1 MKIQTRLIV
10 AFGTILA
17 FLVVF
22 FAFAYV
28 SSSHIK
34 KSAELVKNETM
45 VFTSYALEMKRD
57 VIQIQ
62 QWFSDISA
70 TRALDGLDDGFA
82 EAEKSRNAFLEK
94 SSRFKEMF
102 IRENDR
108 ENLKNMEE
116 IEKALG
122 AYYQQGTEMAQ
133 AYIDKGPAA
142 GNKIMGAFDEVAE
155 NIANKVDPFVEQQLT
170 EQNGEMVATISAINN
185 LILGA
190 LISFFLI
197 SATIVAIVIK
207 VSRSIAHPMIRT
219 VDMLQEMEKGHL
231 TSRLAL
237 DRHDEIGQMADS
249 LDSFADNLQNEIV
262 VGLQELATGDLRFEA
277 KPKDDRDVIGN
288 SMQKAFA
295 DLNRIVHEILAATE
309 QIAAGAGQVADSS
322 QALSQG
328 ATESAASLE
337 QITSSMTEMA
347 SQTSTNAENAGQANQ
362 LAAQTRD
369 AAEKGNA
376 QMQNMVGA
384 MDEINE
390 AGKSISKIIK
400 VIDEIAFQTN
410 LLALNAAVEAARAG
424 KHGKGFAVV
433 AEEVRN
439 LAARSAKAAKE
450 TAELI
455 EGSVQKTGAGAEIAN
470 QTAES
475 LSEIVLSVAKVTDLI
490 GEISAA
496 SNEQKEGISQVTQAL
511 GQIDQVTQTNTASAE
526 EGAAAAEEL
535 SSQAVHLKGLMGT
548 FTVKEDRMSS
558 AQSSLPSPTAA
569 QPEFQEWG
577 NDYVQYSQSPE
588 PPKASEVIALDD
600 KEFGRY

>member
-17 FLVVF
+17 FMVVF
-22 FAFAYV
+22 FTFAYV
-28 SSSHIK
+28 SSSNIK
-34 KSAELVKNETM
+34 ESAELVKNETM

-185 LILGA
+185 LIIGA

-197 SATIVAIVIK
+197 SATIVAIVIT

-347 SQTSTNAENAGQANQ
+347 SQTTTNAENAGQANQ

-369 AAEKGNA
+369 AAEKGNS

-384 MDEINE
+384 MDEIND

-450 TAELI
+450 TSELI
-455 EGSVQKTGAGAEIAN
+455 EGSVQKTTTGAEIAN

-511 GQIDQVTQTNTASAE
+511 SQVDQVTQANTASAE

-535 SSQAVHLKGLMGT
+535 SSQSAHLKGLMT
-548 FTVKEDRMSS
+548 AFTTKESRMMPAAHHPLPGPTG
-558 AQSSLPSPTAA
+558 AQFRD
-569 QPEFQEWG
+569 QRGIYQ
-577 NDYVQYSQSPE
+577 
-588 PPKASEVIALDD
+588 
-600 KEFGRY
+600 R

>member
-142 GNKIMGAFDEVAE
+142 GNKIMGTFDEVAE
-155 NIANKVDPFVEQQLT
+155 NIANKVDPFVEQQLA
-170 EQNGEMVATISAINN
+170 EQNGEMVSTISAINN
-185 LILGA
+185 LIIGA

-197 SATIVAIVIK
+197 SATIVTIVIT

-219 VDMLQEMEKGHL
+219 VDMLREMEKGHL

-288 SMQKAFA
+288 SMQKAFT
-295 DLNRIVHEILAATE
+295 DLNRIVYEILAATE

-450 TAELI
+450 TSELI
-455 EGSVQKTGAGAEIAN
+455 EGSVQKTITGAEIAN

-548 FTVKEDRMSS
+548 FTVKENRMPS
-558 AQSSLPSPTAA
+558 ASSSLPSPTAA

-577 NDYVQYSQSPE
+577 NDYVQYSQNPE